1 MCARFLSESINR
13 NFKKMVRSFLY
24 ILLFTTIISPKARSA
39 ERVQLSLITCSSG
52 EELYSIFGHSA
63 LRVYYP
69 DSGRDLV
76 FNFGLFDF
84 NTPNFYIKFIKGQ
97 LKYMLGIQYMP
108 DFMAQYEWEKRGVR
122 EQVLN
127 ITPQQ
132 TKAVMDR
139 LEYLYRPENRY
150 YLYSFLYKN
159 CTSEL
164 RDIIVPLT
172 GQDGEL
178 RKVPSGVTDRELIN
192 RYINGWTKFGISL
205 ILGSTLDREVDLY
218 QTMFL
223 PENLYGI
230 TADLK
235 NGDEDFVKEDIIL
248 LKENT
253 RERAKR
259 SVLKF
264 ILSPISIFSLL
275 LAGMLFV
282 FFKRKSSGLFDNL
295 FLCSVGLLGSVM
307 LIIIMITEHRELFS
321 NYNLLWSNPFYL
333 LVVLASVK
341 KWKKTERLLSAISL
355 VFLAILQI
363 IWSQGVQYAEPGFIL
378 IALALALSFVGR
390 IVPAAGKN
398 L

>member
-1 MCARFLSESINR
+1 
-13 NFKKMVRSFLY
+13 
-24 ILLFTTIISPKARSA
+24 
-39 ERVQLSLITCSSG
+39 
-52 EELYSIFGHSA
+52 
-63 LRVYYP
+63 
-69 DSGRDLV
+69 
-76 FNFGLFDF
+76 
-84 NTPNFYIKFIKGQ
+84 
-97 LKYMLGIQYMP
+97 
-108 DFMAQYEWEKRGVR
+108 
-122 EQVLN
+122 
-127 ITPQQ
+127 
-132 TKAVMDR
+132 
-139 LEYLYRPENRY
+139 
-150 YLYSFLYKN
+150 
-159 CTSEL
+159 
-164 RDIIVPLT
+164 
-172 GQDGEL
+172 
-178 RKVPSGVTDRELIN
+178 
-192 RYINGWTKFGISL
+192 
-205 ILGSTLDREVDLY
+205 
-218 QTMFL
+218 
-223 PENLYGI
+223 
-230 TADLK
+230 
-235 NGDEDFVKEDIIL
+235 L